1 MPKKLFYIFFFS
13 SHCPNFTF
21 QVVKAFVF
29 FHVMTTLQ
37 FHVVQGYE
45 KFHILKFLPFPRTD
59 KISFPRT
66 DAPPSVGADHAV
78 ATALDLFQ
86 PQFHAQ
92 RINIGLLRA
101 LRKLASLPTSSP
113 PHMGAVVVLPP
124 SPRWGLAVFSSLASR
139 SGPPPSLRYGIC
151 VPICVRDRRTQSPCS
166 SNLILKN

>member
-66 DAPPSVGADHAV
+66 DAPPFRLKTLVRFVTKIKPFPLPARKVQIAEHRAQGSGIPCFVEVLDFTSFMPFRHWKAV
-78 ATALDLFQ
+78 RSLENAIIMVS
-86 PQFHAQ
+86 
-92 RINIGLLRA
+92 RVRKGLCHCH
-101 LRKLASLPTSSP
+101 S
-113 PHMGAVVVLPP
+113 
-124 SPRWGLAVFSSLASR
+124 
-139 SGPPPSLRYGIC
+139 
-151 VPICVRDRRTQSPCS
+151 
-166 SNLILKN
+166 